1 MDTWSGYKIF
11 EEKQSTMNKSLGAVS
26 LELKPSHLAGE
37 VETVAIR
44 ATGVVYDVQESFLNF
59 CITSL
64 QA

>member
-1 MDTWSGYKIF
+1 MDTWSRYKIF

-26 LELKPSHLAGE
+26 LELKPSHLACE